1 MKNIIQGIYIK
12 TLKIMEEI
20 MILEKV
26 KAILV
31 EELDVEEE
39 NINLDSKIK
48 DDLGADSLDLF
59 ELISKIED
67 ELDIT
72 IDEEDYS
79 KLVTVGDIVN
89 YITDK
94 Q

>member
-1 MKNIIQGIYIK
+1 
-12 TLKIMEEI
+12 

-26 KAILV
+26 KEILV

-39 NINLDSKIK
+39 NITLESKIK

-67 ELDIT
+67 ELDVT
-72 IDEEDYS
+72 IEEDDYG
-79 KLVTVGDIVN
+79 KLVTVGNIVD
-89 YITDK
+89 YITEK
-94 Q
+94 QK

>member
-1 MKNIIQGIYIK
+1 
-12 TLKIMEEI
+12 

-26 KAILV
+26 KEILV

-39 NINLDSKIK
+39 NITLESKIK

-67 ELDIT
+67 ELEVT
-72 IDEEDYS
+72 IEEEDYS
-79 KLVTVGDIVN
+79 KLVTVKNIVD
-89 YITDK
+89 YIESK
-94 Q
+94 K

>member
-1 MKNIIQGIYIK
+1 MYDII
-12 TLKIMEEI
+12 
-20 MILEKV
+20 

-72 IDEEDYS
+72 IDEEDYG

>member
-1 MKNIIQGIYIK
+1 
-12 TLKIMEEI
+12 

-26 KAILV
+26 KEILV

-39 NINLDSKIK
+39 NIKLESKIK

-67 ELDIT
+67 ELDVVIE
-72 IDEEDYS
+72 EEDYS
-79 KLVTVGDIVN
+79 KLVTVGNIVD
-89 YITDK
+89 YITEK
-94 Q
+94 KN

>member
-1 MKNIIQGIYIK
+1 
-12 TLKIMEEI
+12 

-39 NINLDSKIK
+39 NIKLESKIK

-67 ELDIT
+67 ELDVT
-72 IDEEDYS
+72 IEEEDYS

>member
-1 MKNIIQGIYIK
+1 
-12 TLKIMEEI
+12 

-39 NINLDSKIK
+39 NITLESKIK

-67 ELDIT
+67 ELDVT
-72 IDEEDYS
+72 IEEDDYG
-79 KLVTVGDIVN
+79 KLVTVGNIVD
-89 YITDK
+89 YITAK
-94 Q
+94 QN

>member
-1 MKNIIQGIYIK
+1 
-12 TLKIMEEI
+12 

-31 EELDVEEE
+31 EELDVEEDSIKLE
-39 NINLDSKIK
+39 SKIK

-67 ELDIT
+67 ELDVT
-72 IDEEDYS
+72 IEEDDYG
-79 KLVTVGDIVN
+79 KLITVGDIVN
-89 YITDK
+89 YLTEK
-94 Q
+94 NN